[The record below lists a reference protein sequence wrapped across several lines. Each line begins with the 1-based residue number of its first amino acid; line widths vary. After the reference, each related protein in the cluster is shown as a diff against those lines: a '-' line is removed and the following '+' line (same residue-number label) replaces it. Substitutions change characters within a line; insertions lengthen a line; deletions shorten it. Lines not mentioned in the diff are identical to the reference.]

1 MVAAEDLG
9 EYFRVPLDSRDLNYG
24 KFIDHGEQKISESLD
39 YNSHNTSRLD
49 IDGMKALLMKLEFI
63 KAIVSGESVQTEE

>member
-1 MVAAEDLG
+1 MCTYEGDG
-9 EYFRVPLDSRDLNYG
+9 EVCYW
-24 KFIDHGEQKISESLD
+24 
-39 YNSHNTSRLD
+39 LD